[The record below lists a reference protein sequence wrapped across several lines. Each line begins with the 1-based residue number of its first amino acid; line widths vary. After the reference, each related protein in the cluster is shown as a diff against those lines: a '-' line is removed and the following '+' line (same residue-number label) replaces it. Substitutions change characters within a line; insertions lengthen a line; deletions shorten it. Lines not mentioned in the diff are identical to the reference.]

1 MRFLILLLC
10 LQSAALCAAPR
21 VVTSIPPLH
30 ELTAAIMKGV
40 GDPALIIK
48 DHASAHHF
56 AFKPSHMIS
65 LQQADLVIWVGRQ
78 FEAGFNRVPD
88 VLPPSAQQLE
98 LMHELDIENDDGHFW
113 YSPELLLRSV
123 EIILAAL
130 TKLDSENRAQY
141 KVNAESLIEAIKT
154 WRENKQN
161 QWHSRQPRF
170 ITDHEFTAHFE
181 AEMGIKAIATIH
193 DQHDSQGGFKD
204 LNRIESSLRTNPAA
218 CLLTLES
225 PASPLAQSLAQK
237 YQLQIVNVLTIA
249 ATNSQSPLTLQRLD
263 QLSMALRNCL

>member
-98 LMHELDIENDDGHFW
+98 LMHELGIENDDGHFW